1 MSSSWRIFSTVVSLT
16 VVFIST
22 FTETRQLSTES
33 VFNVT
38 AVSENKES
46 SYNVQINLSVAM
58 MDNQTMVNGVQLKP
72 SEVTRMTCQA
82 LLYDSNATFSDED
95 GELVD
100 SVLRLMLDQSFMQ
113 SEAGEEVLL
122 LTLGQEMIQL
132 GEEKVWQPDVWE
144 MKMLLNQN
152 SEEVTKVHDIFPMS
166 KSKISAMPRE
176 NDIILSDESISK
188 TAEDL
193 VLHTTSHY
201 PLKQAETTQEEI
213 AAPGKLPETPLRM
226 DPSTL
231 YESAQEETV
240 NPDDLLPEVPLRQSP
255 SSYNV
260 VCRWVEELRDRL
272 RRFCS
277 ESLPLFFLIMWVVV
291 VGVVGSAV
299 IIKILDLL
307 FPTCEHKGFFHL
319 NPETLMPEEE
329 KQSLVENVE
338 IEVEME
344 TEEKSSVREDLY

>member
-1 MSSSWRIFSTVVSLT
+1 MGPSWRILSVAFSLT
-16 VVFIST
+16 AVFISA
-22 FTETRQLSTES
+22 FSDTRQLSTEHLI
-33 VFNVT
+33 NVT
-38 AVSENKES
+38 ALSENEES

-58 MDNQTMVNGVQLKP
+58 VENKTMVNGISLKP
-72 SEVTRMTCQA
+72 SEVTRVTCQA
-82 LLYDSNATFSDED
+82 LLLDDSNVTFSDGA
-95 GELVD
+95 GELVN
-100 SVLRLMLDQSFMQ
+100 SVLRLMLDQSYMQ
-113 SEAGEEVLL
+113 SDAGDDVLL

-132 GEEKVWQPDVWE
+132 GQENVWQPDVWE
-144 MKMLLNQN
+144 MKMVLNQN
-152 SEEVTKVHDIFPMS
+152 SEELTQIHDIFPMS
-166 KSKISAMPRE
+166 KSRISAMPRE
-176 NDIILSDESISK
+176 NDIILTDESVFK
-188 TAEDL
+188 TDEDQ

-231 YESAQEETV
+231 YESAQEEVV

-260 VCRWVEELRDRL
+260 VCQWVEELRDRL

-329 KQSLVENVE
+329 KQSLVDNVE
-338 IEVEME
+338 LETE
-344 TEEKSSVREDLY
+344 TEEKSCLREESH